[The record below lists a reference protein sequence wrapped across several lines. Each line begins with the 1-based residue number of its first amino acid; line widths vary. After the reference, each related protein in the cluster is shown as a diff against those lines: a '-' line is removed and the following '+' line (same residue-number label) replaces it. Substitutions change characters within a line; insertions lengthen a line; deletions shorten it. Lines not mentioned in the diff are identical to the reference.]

1 MANMSGMTSV
11 ESCIGPTMIQM
22 EATEMVGSTSTE
34 GDISNTCLKMER
46 RLREGDGH
54 EGITIVHG

>member
-1 MANMSGMTSV
+1 
-11 ESCIGPTMIQM
+11 MIQM